1 MTKKRLELLIKFHKE
16 ASNYIQGEA
25 LRKDKLRKI
34 VSLNEYYR
42 REISKDKHRRDDWPG
57 CGGVI

>member
-16 ASNYIQGEA
+16 ASNYFHGEA

-34 VSLNEYYR
+34 ISLNEYYK
-42 REISKDKHRRDDWPG
+42 REISKDKHSRDDWQG